1 MAVMM
6 AMGFAAAAGEKEH
19 AFSEEA
25 AAKVEK
31 GIGEAGPATGEGG
44 QGPCSFTA
52 KGSVNTPVISFD
64 FSCTATEESCK
75 LAIQKALECAR
86 LAVKVVRDQ
95 FKS

>member
-6 AMGFAAAAGEKEH
+6 AMGFAATAGEKGH
-19 AFSEEA
+19 AYSNETG
-25 AAKVEK
+25 AKVEK
-31 GIGEAGPATGEGG
+31 GIGAVRPTGEDG

-52 KGSVNTPVISFD
+52 KGSVSTPVISFD

-86 LAVKVVRDQ
+86 LAVKVFRDQ